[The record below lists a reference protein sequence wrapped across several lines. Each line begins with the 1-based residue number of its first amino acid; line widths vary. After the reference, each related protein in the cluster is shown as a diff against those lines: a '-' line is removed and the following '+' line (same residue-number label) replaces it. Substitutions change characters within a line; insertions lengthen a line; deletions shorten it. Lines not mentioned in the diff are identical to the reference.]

1 MGRPLTVL
9 RYIRNKKKPFSVF
22 VSHRV
27 NEIRSS
33 SNIADWYFIEGKLN
47 VADDCSRVIKCKDF
61 TSNSRYLKG
70 PELLQEFSLKE
81 VLQTDELVRKN
92 EPAEIISNISKLQQ
106 TDNQFSSI
114 IP

>member
-1 MGRPLTVL
+1 M
-9 RYIRNKKKPFSVF
+9 
-22 VSHRV
+22 
-27 NEIRSS
+27 
-33 SNIADWYFIEGKLN
+33 
-47 VADDCSRVIKCKDF
+47 IKCKHF

-92 EPAEIISNISKLQQ
+92 EPAQIISNISKLQQ